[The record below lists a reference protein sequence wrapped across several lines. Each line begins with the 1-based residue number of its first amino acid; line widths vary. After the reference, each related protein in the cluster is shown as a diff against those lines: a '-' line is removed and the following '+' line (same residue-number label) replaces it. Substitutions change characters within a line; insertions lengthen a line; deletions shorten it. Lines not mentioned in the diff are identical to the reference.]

1 MVVRLRQR
9 RKKARGIVMDL
20 GRGGI
25 FVKTK
30 AKVELGS
37 ELVVCFRARP
47 DMRCEGRGRIAR
59 VLNTRMLLGFGI
71 EFEQVNEP
79 FEQLLSILERLDPQ
93 LRQQFLK
100 ETIEREL
107 VIL

>member
-1 MVVRLRQR
+1 
-9 RKKARGIVMDL
+9 MDL

-30 AKVELGS
+30 AQVELGS
-37 ELVVCFRARP
+37 ELVACFRAKP
-47 DMRCEGRGRIAR
+47 DFMCEGRGRIAR
-59 VLNTRMLLGFGI
+59 VLNTRMLQGFGI
-71 EFEQVNEP
+71 EFEQLNEP
-79 FEQLLSILERLDPQ
+79 LDQLLSIIERLDPQ